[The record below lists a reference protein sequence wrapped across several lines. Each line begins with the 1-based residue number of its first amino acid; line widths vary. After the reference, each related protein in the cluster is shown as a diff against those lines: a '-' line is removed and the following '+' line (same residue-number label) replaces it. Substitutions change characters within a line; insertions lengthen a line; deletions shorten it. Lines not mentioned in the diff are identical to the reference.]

1 MNVPLVRT
9 ALMPLPK
16 SNVQTV
22 IFPKLYQLIVIKY
35 LQAIAKIPLIKHQV
49 V

>member
-1 MNVPLVRT
+1 MNVLLVLT

-16 SNVQTV
+16 LNVQTV
-22 IFPKLYQLIVIKY
+22 IFQKLYQLIVIKY
-35 LQAIAKIPLIKHQV
+35 QQAIAKILLLKHQV